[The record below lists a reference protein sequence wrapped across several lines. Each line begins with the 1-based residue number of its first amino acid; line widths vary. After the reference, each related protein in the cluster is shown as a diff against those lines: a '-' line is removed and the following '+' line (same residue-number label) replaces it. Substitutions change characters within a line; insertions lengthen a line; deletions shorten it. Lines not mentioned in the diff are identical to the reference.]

1 MRYALTAPQRARCSS
16 SATCSPTV
24 LGAAL
29 GALAVLGACGASTS
43 QVNPDGGTGSG
54 GTPAAATGGSSG
66 AGTGGTSGT
75 GGTPGTGGG
84 VTGTGG
90 GAAGTGGATTGNCP
104 MPATFTHANHDI
116 LNVTWPGGLATAGGT
131 GPVHIWSKVTFTAN
145 GNTLSATAQACGSV
159 LPSTVLSALVG
170 GGSVQID
177 IPNAAWDAA
186 SMPRF
191 TFTATQTGWN
201 VGSTISYT
209 SNALVGFT
217 ADPGS
222 WPTASSGISGRVDAD
237 GDGAVGLTAVA
248 RTGSGFVIPPVDILM
263 TARADK
269 VYIVTRN
276 SNSVVVTRTS
286 CDQLTSTTT
295 YTNFDNHVVG
305 CHVAGGQDCDTAQ
318 ATFVDNN
325 RTVYVVSSATVQ
337 TKLVPDSATCADV
350 RAALPM

>member
-1 MRYALTAPQRARCSS
+1 MRHNLTGPTRARCSR
-16 SATCSPTV
+16 SATSV
-24 LGAAL
+24 L
-29 GALAVLGACGASTS
+29 GALALLAACASS
-43 QVNPDGGTGSG
+43 SSEVNPDGSAGTGG
-54 GTPAAATGGSSG
+54 APAATGGGSG
-66 AGTGGTSGT
+66 TGTGGASTGT

-90 GAAGTGGATTGNCP
+90 GVTGTGGGVTGAGGATGNCP

-116 LNVTWPGGLATAGGT
+116 LNVTWPAGLATVGGT

-145 GNTLSATAQACGSV
+145 GNALSATAQACGSV

-177 IPNAAWDAA
+177 IPNAAWDAP
-186 SMPRF
+186 SMPEF
-191 TFTATQTGWN
+191 MFPATQNGWN

-209 SNALVGFT
+209 SNALIGFT
-217 ADPGS
+217 TDPGT
-222 WPTASSGISGRVDAD
+222 WPMMGSGIGGRVDAD

-286 CDQLTSTTT
+286 CDQLSSTTT
-295 YTNFDNHVVG
+295 YTHFDNHVVG
-305 CHVAGGQDCDTAQ
+305 CHVAGGQDCD
-318 ATFVDNN
+318 ATQTSFVDNN
-325 RTVYVVSSATVQ
+325 RTVYVVSGATVQ